1 MSEARPTYDDEI
13 DLIGF
18 FEKLWD
24 EKLLISA
31 FVAIAMLIGGGFLL
45 LKDPVYQSKLIYS
58 FATIPEFYNK
68 DKVITD
74 FQNKFYSDS
83 VFEEWKKNN
92 GNTSIVF
99 DDFSLTKLVDGVQFS
114 KDEGEML
121 ATLKFRNKDS
131 FFLLVNSNHPPVL
144 DDFFKYNTHIN
155 RLLKEEYILAAKE
168 ALKIIGCDSNDS
180 KVSCRNNAAIVLSI
194 QRYIATA
201 ENGANV
207 LSIKRPTAPKKVSP
221 NSRLILPLSVFLG
234 GMVGVFFILLRNAI
248 TKRKEQL
255 VKV

>member
-24 EKLLISA
+24 GKLLISA

-58 FATIPEFYNK
+58 FATIPEFYNQ
-68 DKVITD
+68 DKVLTD

-121 ATLKFRNKDS
+121 ATLKFTKGS
-131 FFLLVNSNHPPVL
+131 FFLLVNSNQPPVL
-144 DDFFKYNTHIN
+144 DDFFKYNAHIN

-168 ALKIIGCDSNDS
+168 ELKIIGCDSNDS
-180 KVSCRNNAAIVLSI
+180 KESCSNNPGIVLSI
-194 QRYIATA
+194 RRYIAAA

-221 NSRLILPLSVFLG
+221 NSGLILPLSVFLG